1 MIPLNQKI
9 KKEKHKEIARAQD
22 LIIEELYKVFE
33 KAVIHGGTAIWRCYQ
48 GNRFSEDIDAYI
60 ESNKEKINIFFDNL
74 EKIGF
79 IPLKK
84 KITNNSIYSNFQFN
98 RVNVRFE
105 AIFKR
110 KESILKDYETY
121 DGNFITVYT
130 LATEDLIEEK
140 TNAYL
145 SRLKIRD
152 LYDIFFLLKYVKD
165 KNKAKKDIERL
176 IKGFKEPVDKQD
188 LKVIIIQGLVPDPKD
203 MLNYIKSWI

>member
-203 MLNYIKSWI
+203 MLNY